1 MVRRL
6 PEGRHHVADMA
17 HMRGEQAVFLLLI
30 LVEQRCLYRRHGER
44 STGEPADRDAGA
56 PLLEADEA
64 AAGNGAAHKTEVL
77 VVAGGR

>member
-1 MVRRL
+1 M
-6 PEGRHHVADMA
+6 
-17 HMRGEQAVFLLLI
+17 FLLII

-44 STGEPADRDAGA
+44 STGEPADRDAGV

>member
-1 MVRRL
+1 MTDTA
-6 PEGRHHVADMA
+6 HV
-17 HMRGEQAVFLLLI
+17 RGEQAAFLLLI
-30 LVEQRCLYRRHGER
+30 LLEQRCLYRRHGAR
-44 STGEPADRDAGA
+44 STGEAGDGDAGV